1 MAGIT
6 AMPALPREHRSKYR
20 GSAGPVNRGPTPRH
34 PSRGMARTRAAVA
47 AMTAGTAVQASLTVP
62 GQPDQV
68 HTAREF
74 AGRALGA
81 DHPCAPLTA
90 LLISE
95 LVTNSVLHSD
105 SRLPG
110 NTITITLV
118 GVPGGVRVEVRDA
131 GGASVPLLG
140 SGGSDLAEHGR
151 GLRLVSELS
160 DRWDYRRDHAELVT
174 WFEVRAELPT

>member
-1 MAGIT
+1 
-6 AMPALPREHRSKYR
+6 MPVLPRAQRPKYC
-20 GSAGPVNRGPTPRH
+20 GSAGPVGRGPTRRH
-34 PSRGMARTRAAVA
+34 LPHGTARTRAAVA

-68 HTAREF
+68 HAAREF

-81 DHPCAPLTA
+81 DHPCVPVSA

-110 NTITITLV
+110 NTITITLA
-118 GVPGGVRVEVRDA
+118 GIPGGVRVEVRDA
-131 GGASVPLLG
+131 GGATIPLLG
-140 SGGSDLAEHGR
+140 SGGSNLAEHGR
-151 GLRLVSELS
+151 GLCLVSELS
-160 DRWDYRRDHAELVT
+160 DRWDYRRDHAGLVT
-174 WFEVRAELPT
+174 WFEVTAELPA